1 MRAHADHGYL
11 HKRHRIFVHQ
21 AELPLQRELPYV
33 AVPTGTRWRGKRRES
48 RCTTHCA
55 GSSVVGLLRPDPNTK
70 WSTDRARQVAF
81 EIVEQVGTP
90 RHAWSVRQGLR
101 GHVLCQLRLAPPCGD
116 RPVPIPGRRCADHGY
131 GLGGVSTGSL
141 GGVGASRPRPP
152 DGGHSTDPSGN
163 ERSEGVRACGGLV
176 WAGGFLT
183 WSCLR
188 CRRARALSLPG
199 TPTRP
204 LGGQVCGRRGTRG
217 YTNMRAGH
225 RRRRRGRR
233 SQVLSVGPEVD
244 GLNHTS

>member
-1 MRAHADHGYL
+1 MRRTSNEA
-11 HKRHRIFVHQ
+11 
-21 AELPLQRELPYV
+21 REDGSTWP
-33 AVPTGTRWRGKRRES
+33 
-48 RCTTHCA
+48 
-55 GSSVVGLLRPDPNTK
+55 SSVGSQRLLSRAFIGRQRPAVRHLDESSSSACRLPRRPG
-70 WSTDRARQVAF
+70 RASGGPSSAWWPF

-90 RHAWSVRQGLR
+90 RHAWSVGQGLR

-116 RPVPIPGRRCADHGY
+116 RPVPIPGRRCVDHGY

-141 GGVGASRPRPP
+141 AGVGASRPRPP

-225 RRRRRGRR
+225 RRRRRAGGHRY
-233 SQVLSVGPEVD
+233 SLSGPEVD